1 MYERRGGSVF
11 GAFLFGGLIGAVLGL
26 LFAPRS
32 GQETREMLAEKGQEY
47 VGEGKEIYEEGRER
61 LIDAYSTA
69 KGTVAEKAEEY
80 KGRVG
85 EVAEVVK
92 EKIDEGSQVVRSKVT
107 ELGKEA
113 RAGIKTGA
121 EAAKGAVD
129 VTGDKAKGA
138 LEFVAEK
145 TAEPAAAPATEP
157 GV

>member
-1 MYERRGGSVF
+1 
-11 GAFLFGGLIGAVLGL
+11 
-26 LFAPRS
+26 
-32 GQETREMLAEKGQEY
+32 
-47 VGEGKEIYEEGRER
+47 
-61 LIDAYSTA
+61 
-69 KGTVAEKAEEY
+69 
-80 KGRVG
+80 
-85 EVAEVVK
+85 
-92 EKIDEGSQVVRSKVT
+92 VRSKVT

-145 TAEPAAAPATEP
+145 AAEPAAPAAEP